1 MFIYLFIYLFIRLSS
16 ILSLVLVPLLIFIII
31 IIITVAPRVGDMPIT
46 DLMEV
51 FQGMLD
57 AKAAQGKQL
66 KKDIKVDRRTTVS

>member
-1 MFIYLFIYLFIRLSS
+1 
-16 ILSLVLVPLLIFIII
+16 
-31 IIITVAPRVGDMPIT
+31 MPIT